1 MRDFSGE
8 TDRTRQVP
16 DVEYKGLQVL
26 REVSRLEGGLCHHQ
40 YVWVL
45 VTQRVWLCSAMDHSP
60 LGSSVYEILQ
70 ARRLACVAISFSKGS
85 SQSRDRTQISCIAG
99 RFFTIWVTREVPI
112 ITRTDIKAAAS
123 LGGRKLSPGY
133 NQVLVL
139 LDMQAVTS
147 QIKRVKRSHLEQI

>member
-70 ARRLACVAISFSKGS
+70 ARRLECVAISVSRGS

-112 ITRTDIKAAAS
+112 TRIDIKAAAS